1 MNIRTLTLLAVVGF
15 TTVTTAAEKGTVK
28 PADPLAW
35 PPITRENKI
44 ATRWWWMGSAVNP
57 DDLTRELK
65 TFHEAGIGGVE
76 ITPIYGVKGYEN
88 QFIEYLSPKWLEMLK
103 HTATVAKEQDIDVD
117 MVTGTGW
124 CFGGPNVSDKD
135 ANALAVLKAVDV
147 PAGQKLDGKFD
158 RAATQALVA
167 FSPDGK
173 ATELTDKISA
183 DGTVDFSAPANATG
197 PWRVYQNTQ
206 KPSGVKVKR
215 PAPGGAGWML
225 NLIYPD
231 AMNRY
236 LQRFTDAFS
245 KYDGPKPHAQFHD
258 SYEYKS
264 DWAPDFFAEFEKR
277 RGYKL
282 QTELPALF
290 ESKGDADH
298 IARVKCDYRQTVSE
312 LIEESIARWTKWSH
326 DQGSLARN
334 QAHGSPGNWLDI
346 YAASDIPETEM
357 FNKDRDILVSKFAS
371 SAAHVTG
378 KNLVGAEAG
387 TWVAEHFT
395 EKLSDLKYLFDDLF
409 LSGVNRITYHGTA
422 YSPADVPW
430 PGWCFYASTEM
441 NPRNAIWH
449 DVPALNAYVARVQS
463 ILQSGRPDNDILL
476 YWPISDFWHNEKSDK
491 GALTQQLTVHA
502 RDWFGEQPIGKTARI
517 LWEKGYTFDYVSDK
531 QLQNAKVEKNTLDVF
546 GNKYRVVVVP
556 NCTHI
561 PVETL
566 QKLVT
571 LAKDGA
577 QVVFDNDLPKDVPG
591 LNDLENRRNAI
602 RQLLDPVKIRLGGSA
617 SGVVVATLGNAR
629 GSVTFGRPAEDWLA
643 RMNAKPA
650 LITNDP
656 SIHFVR
662 RVINGEST
670 YFITNRGQQRF
681 DREVEMHASGILSK
695 KIEWMDPMTGNTG
708 QSDYIS
714 AKDPKS
720 GHDIAKIHLRLEPG
734 ESIIVHLFPNPVA
747 SSTIST
753 PAWDRASP
761 NGMTSLPSLK
771 PWHYW
776 DSTGKSI
783 EVTGNW
789 SVQFLDG
796 GPALPKPFSTE
807 KLGSWTEL
815 GGEEAQ
821 SFAGTARYT
830 LHFDVPNKANT
841 QPNTQAEHWS
851 LDLGKVCQSAR
862 VKLNGTDLGTVFIPP
877 YRVPVDDG
885 LKARDNVLE
894 IEVTNTSA
902 NRIRDLDRRKVEW
915 KKFYDINIVTMDY
928 KPFDASNWPLTDSGL
943 LGPVTLQ
950 PEKAAMP

>member
-1 MNIRTLTLLAVVGF
+1 MNIRTLTLLAVTGF
-15 TTVTTAAEKGTVK
+15 ASMTAAENDAAKS
-28 PADPLAW
+28 DPLAW
-35 PPITRENKI
+35 PPITKENKP
-44 ATRWWWMGSAVNP
+44 ATRWWWMGSAVNA

-76 ITPIYGVKGYEN
+76 ITPIYGVKGAES

-103 HTATVAKEQDIDVD
+103 VTTTAATEQDIDVD

-124 CFGGPNVSDKD
+124 CFGGPNVGDKD
-135 ANALAVLKAVDV
+135 ANALAVVKTFDLAV
-147 PAGQKLDGKFD
+147 GQQLTERFD
-158 RAATQALVA
+158 PKSTQALVLFGQGA
-167 FSPDGK
+167 NVSLDI
-173 ATELTDKISA
+173 TDTIKA
-183 DGTVDFSAPANATG
+183 DGSVSIPNDARW
-197 PWRVYQNTQ
+197 PWHVYQISQ

-236 LQRFTDAFS
+236 LEKFTDAFS
-245 KYDGPKPHAQFHD
+245 KYDGPKPHGQFHD

-264 DWAPDFFAEFEKR
+264 DWAPDFFAQFEKR

-290 ESKGDADH
+290 ENKGDADH
-298 IARVKCDYRQTVSE
+298 IARVKCDYRETVSE

-326 DQGSLARN
+326 DQGFLARN

-422 YSPADVPW
+422 YSPADAPW

-449 DVPALNAYVARVQS
+449 DVPALNAYIARVQS

-476 YWPISDFWHNEKSDK
+476 YWPIHDFWHNEKSDK
-491 GALTQQLTVHA
+491 GSLAQQLTVHA
-502 RDWFGEQPIGKTARI
+502 RDWFGEQPIGKVAQW
-517 LWEKGYTFDYVSDK
+517 LWKRGYSFDYISDE
-531 QLQNAKVEKNTLDVF
+531 QLLKLSDENGSNGV
-546 GNKYRVVVVP
+546 RVKEIVVP
-556 NCTHI
+556 ACEHM
-561 PVETL
+561 PVKTL
-566 QKLVT
+566 QKLFV
-571 LAKDGA
+571 LANAGW
-577 QVVFDNDLPKDVPG
+577 QVIFVEHLPKDVPG
-591 LNDLENRRNAI
+591 LGDLENERKELKGTLERVHLTKENGVQVWEM
-602 RQLLDPVKIRLGGSA
+602 RHGE
-617 SGVVVATLGNAR
+617 VVVGDLDTITAKDKNWSFRVPVVDHVGVQYVTR
-629 GSVTFGRPAEDWLA
+629 G
-643 RMNAKPA
+643 
-650 LITNDP
+650 
-656 SIHFVR
+656 
-662 RVINGEST
+662 INHGQF
-670 YFITNRGQQRF
+670 YFIANRGT
-681 DREVEMHASGILSK
+681 EMVD
-695 KIEWMDPMTGNTG
+695 EWVKFPLGALKSVAVMDPMTGKTG
-708 QSDYIS
+708 FAPFREKKDSDDTNRTEIYLQL
-714 AKDPKS
+714 P
-720 GHDIAKIHLRLEPG
+720 PG
-734 ESIIVHLFPNPVA
+734 ASIILKTSGEDEP
-747 SSTIST
+747 SSRKWTWFEPT
-753 PAWDRASP
+753 GNA
-761 NGMTSLPSLK
+761 TTL
-771 PWHYW
+771 
-776 DSTGKSI
+776 TGK
-783 EVTGNW
+783 W
-789 SVQFLDG
+789 SVRFIDG
-796 GPALPKPFSTE
+796 GPALPKEFSTD

-830 LHFDVPNKANT
+830 LHFDAPNEGGNAA
-841 QPNTQAEHWS
+841 PNEKPEHWS
-851 LDLGKVCQSAR
+851 LDLGKVAASAR
-862 VKLNGTDLGTVFIPP
+862 VKLNGKDLGTVFIPP
-877 YRVPVDDG
+877 FRVPVDEA
-885 LKARDNVLE
+885 LKPKDNVLE
-894 IEVTNTSA
+894 VEVTNTSA

-915 KKFYDINIVTMDY
+915 KKFYDINIVNMDY

-950 PEKAAMP
+950 PEKAAAR